1 MRSGEYLLVQAL
13 SLYTGDDDFSGF
25 VRVRFL
31 TVPCNP
37 SRVADWLHTGHC
49 EVSRV
54 VSLYPVIP
62 SLLSPYLPL
71 YLFSCVLWFFDDAG
85 EGWAIWVRVF
95 CFCCGG
101 QFWQSSIL
109 DGGMLWCISLYGER
123 VIVYAYL
130 GFRGKVLPMKEGS

>member
-1 MRSGEYLLVQAL
+1 MRSGGYLLVQAL

-54 VSLYPVIP
+54 ISLYPVIP

-85 EGWAIWVRVF
+85 EGL
-95 CFCCGG
+95 G
-101 QFWQSSIL
+101 
-109 DGGMLWCISLYGER
+109 
-123 VIVYAYL
+123 YL
-130 GFRGKVLPMKEGS
+130 GEGFLFLLRGTVFAK